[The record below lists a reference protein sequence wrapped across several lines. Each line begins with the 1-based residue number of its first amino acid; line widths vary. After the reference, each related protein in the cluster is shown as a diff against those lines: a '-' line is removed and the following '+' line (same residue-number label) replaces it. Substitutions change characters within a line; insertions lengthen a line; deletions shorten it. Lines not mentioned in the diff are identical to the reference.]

1 MMEKSKSDSREQQN
15 AECYIATEAEN
26 MLGCKFEHNAKVVI
40 GEGVHIEPDLYSETE
55 KIVCEIYAHIGN
67 LKVGQQHKVSQDILK
82 MLLLDKCKGVRYRKV
97 IFVADDKVKRY
108 LLGKSFIA
116 ESIRW
121 FDIEVIKIE
130 LPSEIYESV
139 SKAQIRQIMKNA

>member
-82 MLLLDKCKGVRYRKV
+82 MLLLDKCKGVR
-97 IFVADDKVKRY
+97 
-108 LLGKSFIA
+108 
-116 ESIRW
+116 
-121 FDIEVIKIE
+121 
-130 LPSEIYESV
+130 
-139 SKAQIRQIMKNA
+139 